1 MKRRRVSVVALPGE
15 IVMSIIFFIPD
26 PSDVCNCVA
35 ALRRKIA
42 LRPLEKLYQLSLE
55 LMPYQFWP
63 CLRIDI
69 EFSTSYLLDI
79 YETIMQY
86 YSRVIVT
93 DFTNVQWF
101 KQHLNRNA
109 EIEWVFFYANHGNW

>member
-1 MKRRRVSVVALPGE
+1 
-15 IVMSIIFFIPD
+15 
-26 PSDVCNCVA
+26 
-35 ALRRKIA
+35 
-42 LRPLEKLYQLSLE
+42 
-55 LMPYQFWP
+55 MPYQFWP

-93 DFTNVQWF
+93 DFTNVQWL
-101 KQHLNRNA
+101 KKHLNRNA
-109 EIEWVFFYANHGNW
+109 EIEWVFFYANHGN